1 MRLALACAFLSAA
14 VSVIG
19 LLLSLI
25 VVDNAIADALQFPE
39 GTLIEAT
46 LPGQPQSPLASSD
59 VINAIRANANQ
70 TLLARGLLIA
80 VFAGCLGGAAGYI
93 IAARALG
100 PIADVTATA
109 RRISGGSL
117 DERIALGGAR
127 DELRDLA
134 DTFDAMLDRLDRSF
148 DAQRRFVSNAS
159 HELRTPLSVIRTE
172 VDVTLSDPDAP
183 PDELRRMGEVVRDA
197 TDRAGSLVES
207 LLALARIEAQVQN
220 GLDNI
225 EDVELA
231 DAVPRAVHA
240 VGPEAEAAG
249 VTLHPDAG
257 AAPVRGDVHLL
268 EQLVANLLSNA
279 VRHNTA
285 GGQAWVST
293 RTDGRWV
300 VLSVSNTGQQL
311 DESSVTELLRP
322 FKRAADRTA
331 AEGTGLGLSIVDA
344 IVRAHQGSIALTAR
358 PEGGLEVVVRLP
370 ARTADRK

>member
-1 MRLALACAFLSAA
+1 M
-14 VSVIG
+14 
-19 LLLSLI
+19 
-25 VVDNAIADALQFPE
+25 VDNAIADALQFPE

-80 VFAGCLGGAAGYI
+80 LFAGCLGGGAGYI

-183 PDELRRMGEVVRDA
+183 ADELRRMGEVVRDA

-249 VTLHPDAG
+249 VTLHSDAA

-279 VRHNTA
+279 VRHNTP
-285 GGQAWVST
+285 GGEAWVST
-293 RTDGRWV
+293 RTDGTWV
-300 VLSVSNTGQQL
+300 VLTVSNTGQQL

-358 PEGGLEVVVRLP
+358 PAGGLEVTVRLP
-370 ARTADRK
+370 ARTDPRK